1 MFMGLFG
8 EGEGAGYGECGFGFG
23 FPGLGAAEGEVS
35 FYAAFDSLPAP
46 AADRPQNLAGRGG
59 SISQEALW

>member
-1 MFMGLFG
+1 
-8 EGEGAGYGECGFGFG
+8 
-23 FPGLGAAEGEVS
+23 
-35 FYAAFDSLPAP
+35 LPAP

>member
-1 MFMGLFG
+1 MFMGLLG
-8 EGEGAGYGECGFGFG
+8 QGEGAGDGEGGFDFG

-35 FYAAFDSLPAP
+35 FYAAIDALPAP